1 MQNPIDYIP
10 VGSESEEET
19 EPESEEDSEETE
31 GQEQEGVIPVMESP
45 RVLAEKESKNGEA
58 TVCSNAGES
67 GENSQ
72 GNEWNRGDIDG
83 LFCPICM
90 EAWTTTGDHHVWSVH
105 FTICLGILG
114 LLIEFSFGYPLLVP
128 NYEFPGFINI
138 LYN

>member
-1 MQNPIDYIP
+1 MPNPSDYIAL
-10 VGSESEEET
+10 GSQL
-19 EPESEEDSEETE
+19 EEDSEETE
-31 GQEQEGVIPVMESP
+31 EEQEEEWFIPVMESP
-45 RVLAEKESKNGEA
+45 WVLAEKESKNGEA

-105 FTICLGILG
+105 FTIRLGILG
-114 LLIEFSFGYPLLVP
+114 ILIEISFGFPLFAP
-128 NYEFPGFINI
+128 NYEFLGLLLIFYIIKDKKN
-138 LYN
+138 